1 MNAEEKAQER
11 LEKAVREIL
20 CHADTDSSTR
30 LLGIHDATQRRELVR
45 NINRA
50 VGRFDLRDEIDAYL
64 ARNKCASPSG
74 LPDRELIALST
85 WLDSTTARL
94 SVACD
99 PPGSPSVR

>member
-1 MNAEEKAQER
+1 MNNEEKTQER

-20 CHADTDSSTR
+20 CHADTDANAR
-30 LLGIHDATQRRELVR
+30 LRTAQCAQQRRGLVK
-45 NINRA
+45 NINHA

-64 ARNKCASPSG
+64 AKNQCTRPSD

-85 WLDSTTARL
+85 WLDAAKARL

-99 PPGSPSVR
+99 QPETAGR